1 MMAPASLK
9 GSEHYPASLSLPNL
23 GKTLRILLLSGG
35 SSSQTM
41 GITLTLAREMAICP
55 NSGDQAAC
63 CPGVRSTRQHHPP
76 FQDSDLAHSPGPRP
90 PGVHPPGVH
99 PPWGPPCLSSILPG
113 VYPPWGPPSRGPF
126 SLEPAL
132 LGPILPGVHPPWGPP
147 SWVHPPG
154 VHPPWG
160 LPSWGPSYLGS
171 ILPGVHPPG
180 VHPPWNLPSWGPSFL
195 GPALLGSTFLGPI
208 LPGAHPHGAYPP
220 WGLPSWGP
228 TSLALVPLSAQGS

>member
-35 SSSQTM
+35 SSSQTV

-132 LGPILPGVHPPWGPP
+132 LGPILPGARPPGVYLPGAHTPWGPP
-147 SWVHPPG
+147 SW
-154 VHPPWG
+154 G
-160 LPSWGPSYLGS
+160 LSS
-171 ILPGVHPPG
+171 
-180 VHPPWNLPSWGPSFL
+180 
-195 GPALLGSTFLGPI
+195 LGSTLLGPN
-208 LPGAHPHGAYPP
+208 LPGLGPP
-220 WGLPSWGP
+220 VCTRVLMGLCWFAALNGSAPAQQMGLFTSPFMRTHFLPIQCSQLRIQGQTPS
-228 TSLALVPLSAQGS
+228 L

>member
-35 SSSQTM
+35 SSSQTV

-90 PGVHPPGVH
+90 
-99 PPWGPPCLSSILPG
+99 
-113 VYPPWGPPSRGPF
+113 
-126 SLEPAL
+126 
-132 LGPILPGVHPPWGPP
+132 
-147 SWVHPPG
+147 
-154 VHPPWG
+154 
-160 LPSWGPSYLGS
+160 
-171 ILPGVHPPG
+171 PGVHPPG